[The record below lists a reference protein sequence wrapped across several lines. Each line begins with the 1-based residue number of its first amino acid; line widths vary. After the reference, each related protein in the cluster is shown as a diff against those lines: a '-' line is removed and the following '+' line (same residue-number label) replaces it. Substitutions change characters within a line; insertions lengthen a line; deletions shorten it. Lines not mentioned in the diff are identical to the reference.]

1 MYPYFIGST
10 IAIFKVYTVNAVA
23 ENTLTQNE
31 SGMYWGWKYQFT
43 KAYSLSGYVDLFRFP
58 WLRFRGYAPSNG
70 SEWLLRFNYQPSK
83 TVSIFLQAREENKI
97 RNLSNETTIY
107 QTAIGRK
114 RNYWIN
120 LDYAADGRWS
130 FKTRAQF
137 STYHLASTT
146 KGFAIM
152 QDVSLNLGKFSVTTR
167 YALFDT
173 DDDDT
178 PQYVYENDVWLAFSF
193 PAYYGVGTRTYI
205 LLQYPLT
212 RKIDLWLRWAHTRYT
227 DRDTIGSGSEWIN
240 GNTRNDLK
248 FQARIRF

>member
-1 MYPYFIGST
+1 
-10 IAIFKVYTVNAVA
+10 
-23 ENTLTQNE
+23 
-31 SGMYWGWKYQFT
+31 
-43 KAYSLSGYVDLFRFP
+43 
-58 WLRFRGYAPSNG
+58 
-70 SEWLLRFNYQPSK
+70 
-83 TVSIFLQAREENKI
+83 
-97 RNLSNETTIY
+97 
-107 QTAIGRK
+107 
-114 RNYWIN
+114 
-120 LDYAADGRWS
+120 
-130 FKTRAQF
+130 
-137 STYHLASTT
+137 
-146 KGFAIM
+146 M